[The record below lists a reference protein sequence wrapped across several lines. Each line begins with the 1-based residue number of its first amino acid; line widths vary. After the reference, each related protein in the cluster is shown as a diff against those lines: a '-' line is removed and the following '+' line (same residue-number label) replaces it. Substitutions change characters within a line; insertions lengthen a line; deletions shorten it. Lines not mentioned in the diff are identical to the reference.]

1 MKKKI
6 DLLHKRPFYNELKI
20 KQISKAY
27 KIYARSYKIEIM
39 YPKDPLARLETS
51 KSGIKDSF
59 KDLLDEIKGFKY
71 QITGKSLL
79 KNTKKMET

>member
-1 MKKKI
+1 
-6 DLLHKRPFYNELKI
+6 
-20 KQISKAY
+20 
-27 KIYARSYKIEIM
+27 M

-51 KSGIKDSF
+51 KSVIKDSF
-59 KDLLDEIKGFKY
+59 KDLLDEIKGLKY

>member
-1 MKKKI
+1 
-6 DLLHKRPFYNELKI
+6 
-20 KQISKAY
+20 
-27 KIYARSYKIEIM
+27 M